1 MTKSQKHLISILI
14 DELKSAKSQSEIET
28 AIRYFWH
35 IWYALNQEDNKN
47 EIK

>member
-1 MTKSQKHLISILI
+1 MTKTQKHLINTLI

-35 IWYALNQEDNKN
+35 IWYALMKEENNND
-47 EIK
+47 